1 MENNYKDEQNSM
13 LVAIFVDIEDL
24 DICLQA
30 LVSKFKIVGN
40 KIFILSIVDDDDEY
54 VLTFNIEI
62 DNKENLLV
70 ENIGKVIR
78 IHRRKETNTLYT
90 INALN
95 YVNKTNQEID
105 WNKYRFSFL
114 TVSHNNLKV
123 IKTKLLKIHTIQ

>member
-105 WNKYRFSFL
+105 WNKYKFSFL

>member
-54 VLTFNIEI
+54 VLTFNIET

>member
-30 LVSKFKIVGN
+30 LVNKFKIVGN
-40 KIFILSIVDDDDEY
+40 KIFILSIVDDDEY
-54 VLTFNIEI
+54 VLTFNIET

-105 WNKYRFSFL
+105 WNKYKFSFL
-114 TVSHNNLKV
+114 TVSHNNLKI